1 MRKPLWETIVWH
13 VLFPVRL
20 VVALIYS
27 LLITL
32 RNFLYDKGL
41 LPIRRLP
48 RPVISVGN
56 LSLGG
61 TGKTP
66 FTLYLIEQLRAQGY
80 KVGYLSRGY
89 KRQTQGPQ
97 EVQLAV
103 SYPAALYGDEATQ
116 IKLRYPDLPTFVGE
130 NRYEAGQQLIEKYP
144 DTQIIVLDDAFQH
157 RRLHRDIDI
166 VLIDLAKPAWK
177 DWLFPLGTLRE
188 PLQSY
193 RRAHLLI
200 LNQKHTDQKKVR
212 PPMRRRPMARF
223 VYELQ
228 DIWQPEQP
236 PQPVAFLRHK
246 PVFAFAGI
254 AAPESFHLAIQSI
267 PAYIVDFWAFPDH
280 YVYAE
285 RDLAKIRK
293 AFRRLERKLGMKDII
308 LLTTEKDFARL
319 YRSPYSHHLAELP
332 LYVLRIRMCP
342 LTTEEETK
350 LQKLIT
356 FVPAYGNA

>member
-1 MRKPLWETIVWH
+1 M
-13 VLFPVRL
+13 LFPFRL
-20 VVALIYS
+20 VVALMYG

-32 RNFLYDKGL
+32 RNLLYDRGL
-41 LPIRRLP
+41 LPVRRLP

-80 KVGYLSRGY
+80 QVGYLSRGY
-89 KRQTQGPQ
+89 KRQTIGPQ
-97 EVQLAV
+97 EVRLDAPHPAV
-103 SYPAALYGDEATQ
+103 LYGDEATQ
-116 IKLRYPDLPTFVGE
+116 VKLRYPDLPTFVGE
-130 NRYEAGQQLIEKYP
+130 NRYEAGQQLLKNYP
-144 DTQIIVLDDAFQH
+144 DTQIILLDDAFQH
-157 RRLHRDIDI
+157 RRLHRDMDI

-177 DWLFPLGTLRE
+177 DWLFPLGMLRE
-188 PLQSY
+188 PLRSY

-200 LNQKHTDQKKVR
+200 LNQKHITHKKERMPV
-212 PPMRRRPMARF
+212 RRRPMARF
-223 VYELQ
+223 VYALQ
-228 DIWQPEQP
+228 DIWQPAQQ
-236 PQPVAFLRHK
+236 PQPVESLRHK

-254 AAPESFHLAIQSI
+254 AAPESFHLVIQSI

-280 YVYAE
+280 YFYAE
-285 RDLAKIRK
+285 RDLAKMRK
-293 AFRRLERKLGMKDII
+293 EFRRLGQTLGMKELI

-319 YRSPYSHHLAELP
+319 YRSPYLHHLADLP
-332 LYVLRIRMCP
+332 LYVLRIRMHP
-342 LTTEEETK
+342 LTAEEETR

>member
-1 MRKPLWETIVWH
+1 MRKALWKTIGWH
-13 VLFPVRL
+13 ALFPFRL
-20 VVALIYS
+20 VVALLYG
-27 LLITL
+27 LLIIL
-32 RNFLYDKGL
+32 RNLLYDRGL
-41 LPIRRLP
+41 LPVRRMP

-80 KVGYLSRGY
+80 QVGYLSRGY
-89 KRQTQGPQ
+89 KRQTIGPQ
-97 EVQLAV
+97 EVRLDV
-103 SYPAALYGDEATQ
+103 PHPAILYGDEATQ
-116 IKLRYPDLPTFVGE
+116 VKLRYPDLPTFVGE
-130 NRYEAGQQLIEKYP
+130 NRYKAGQQLVEKYP
-144 DTQIIVLDDAFQH
+144 DTQIILLDDAFQH

-188 PLQSY
+188 PLRSY

-200 LNQKHTDQKKVR
+200 LNQKHITNKKQ
-212 PPMRRRPMARF
+212 PMPMRRRPIARF

-228 DIWQPEQP
+228 DIWQPALE
-236 PQPVAFLRHK
+236 PQPVASLRHK

-254 AAPESFHLAIQSI
+254 AAPRSFHLAIQSI
-267 PAYIVDFWAFPDH
+267 PAHIVDFWAFPDH
-280 YVYAE
+280 YFYAE
-285 RDLAKIRK
+285 RDLTKMQK
-293 AFRRLERKLGMKDII
+293 EFRRLERRLGMKELI

-319 YRSPYSHHLAELP
+319 YRSPYLHHLAGLP
-332 LYVLRIRMCP
+332 LYVLRIRMRP
-342 LTTEEETK
+342 LSNEEETR

-356 FVPAYGNA
+356 FAPAYGNA